1 MKNLRSEINAGSS
14 SGVKLRI
21 LEAAVD
27 VLADRGYH
35 DANVDDIVKK
45 SGSSK
50 GGFYFHFPS
59 KERMVI
65 ALMEQQSAKLVEKV
79 EISIAGYADPEQR
92 LQIAIETLIRTFS
105 KRKKI
110 ARILLINVVGNGK
123 IMDSKFLH
131 VRERFANLICRELD
145 NAVKEGLIPSQNTGL
160 ASHIWLEAL
169 HEVLHSWLISPNQS
183 SVESMITDL
192 TSFLF
197 RSVQIPNSASNR
209 T

>member
-1 MKNLRSEINAGSS
+1 MQ
-14 SGVKLRI
+14 
-21 LEAAVD
+21 AAID

-79 EISIAGYADPEQR
+79 EDSISGYADPEQR
-92 LQIAIETLIRTFS
+92 LRIAIETLIRTFS

-123 IMDSKFLH
+123 VMDGKFLP

-145 NAVKEGLIPSQNTGL
+145 NAVGKGLIPLQNTSL
-160 ASHIWLEAL
+160 AAHVWLGAL

-183 SVESMITDL
+183 SVESMICDL
-192 TSFLF
+192 TTFLF
-197 RSVQIPNSASNR
+197 RSVQIPDPAPNKA
-209 T
+209 